1 MATWH
6 KSNLQW
12 AAAMYA
18 LLVAAQLSPVAAET
32 RKSKNRI
39 EPRKKAFCRTS
50 CWRKVLKKWL
60 KPARH
65 LALRAFFYGR
75 FP

>member
-39 EPRKKAFCRTS
+39 EPRKKGLLS
-50 CWRKVLKKWL
+50 K
-60 KPARH
+60 
-65 LALRAFFYGR
+65 AFF
-75 FP
+75 FAQ

>member
-39 EPRKKAFCRTS
+39 EPRKK
-50 CWRKVLKKWL
+50 
-60 KPARH
+60 
-65 LALRAFFYGR
+65 GR
-75 FP
+75 PSN